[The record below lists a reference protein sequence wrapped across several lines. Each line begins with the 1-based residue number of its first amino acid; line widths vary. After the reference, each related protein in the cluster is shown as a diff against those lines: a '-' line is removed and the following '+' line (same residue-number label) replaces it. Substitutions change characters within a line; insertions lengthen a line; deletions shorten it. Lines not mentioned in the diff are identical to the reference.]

1 MRAGAWPECSKGEV
15 QQQHSW
21 CLVCALICTW
31 WPLFTLLALV
41 PAPCSHSYAPSYS
54 PSCLC
59 NLIHAPTS
67 SFMLHSPLS
76 FILSQPHSYP
86 HICPHMV
93 QGHKLCLFILTLAH
107 FYTCILTRIGIP
119 SVELMSTWLFWL
131 WHGLTC
137 VFSFVS
143 TLVYFGWLSCIIVW
157 LV

>member
-1 MRAGAWPECSKGEV
+1 MRCSNSIVDVLFVPLYVPGDPY
-15 QQQHSW
+15 SPSLPLYLP
-21 CLVCALICTW
+21 LVH
-31 WPLFTLLALV
+31 TLM
-41 PAPCSHSYAPSYS
+41 PPFAPSYS

-76 FILSQPHSYP
+76 FILSQSHSYP
-86 HICPHMV
+86 HLCPHMV

-107 FYTCILTRIGIP
+107 FYTCILTHIGIP

-143 TLVYFGWLSCIIVW
+143 TLVYFGWLSCIIV
-157 LV
+157 